1 MYVLSKAE
9 KRRRRWESRE
19 YVGRWR
25 KNQVTMVVAAK
36 LGETFLLLLD
46 DRQLAVVGSSG
57 WDRRSFLVGAILN
70 SANFHESFFAT
81 HPSYHNVEGP
91 KIGRPTNVATEPC
104 LGTYVCIPCS
114 WQFILCNCSGSG
126 GTTQC
131 NAAPATLCNNHN
143 LARQKIHGCY
153 SMWWFGSR
161 LCIWYIRT

>member
-57 WDRRSFLVGAILN
+57 
-70 SANFHESFFAT
+70 
-81 HPSYHNVEGP
+81 
-91 KIGRPTNVATEPC
+91 
-104 LGTYVCIPCS
+104 
-114 WQFILCNCSGSG
+114 
-126 GTTQC
+126 
-131 NAAPATLCNNHN
+131 
-143 LARQKIHGCY
+143 
-153 SMWWFGSR
+153 
-161 LCIWYIRT
+161 